1 MGGGGGQQL
10 FPGAEAGVDQAPV
23 GQCLERRFILRRPAA
38 LLVRDLP
45 GLPAQV
51 PVQPKPVQIVR
62 QLVEISGLAAVWVQV
77 LHPQQHFPTQGP
89 DVQPGQ
95 QRGK

>member
-23 GQCLERRFILRRPAA
+23 GQCLERCFILRCPMA

-45 GLPAQV
+45 GLPARSSIS
-51 PVQPKPVQIVR
+51 PPKARMSSQA
-62 QLVEISGLAAVWVQV
+62 SSAANKFPKCIRPLGEGAKRARGV
-77 LHPQQHFPTQGP
+77 L
-89 DVQPGQ
+89 
-95 QRGK
+95 

>member
-23 GQCLERRFILRRPAA
+23 GQCLERRFILRRPVA

-51 PVQPKPVQIVR
+51 PVQPQPIKIVR
-62 QLVEISGLAAVWVQV
+62 QLVEISGIAAFVLQV
-77 LHPQQHFPTQGP
+77 LHPKQHIKHQFQDDKQGK
-89 DVQPGQ
+89 